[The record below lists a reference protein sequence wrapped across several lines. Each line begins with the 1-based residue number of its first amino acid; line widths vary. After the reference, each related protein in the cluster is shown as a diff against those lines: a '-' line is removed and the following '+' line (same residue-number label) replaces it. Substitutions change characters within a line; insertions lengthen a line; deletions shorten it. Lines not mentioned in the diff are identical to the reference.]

1 MEASMRASALLSGI
15 CAVLIAGPAPA
26 ATSSTSWGK
35 VGVPFTQYRA
45 DSQACAE
52 QGLDIALQQHAGNWQ
67 SQGIQNSAEDYLRT
81 FQSRALEKRHAQITE
96 GQGALDDCLIA
107 RGYRQ
112 FRLTDAQRAHL
123 NTLAA
128 GSDARQQYL
137 YSLAHDPAVLA
148 AQGF

>member
-1 MEASMRASALLSGI
+1 MRASILVLGT
-15 CAVLIAGPAPA
+15 CAVFVSGAAFA

-35 VGVPFTQYRA
+35 VDVSFTQYRA

-52 QGLDIALQQHAGNWQ
+52 QGLDTALQQHAGNWQ
-67 SQGIQNSAEDYLRT
+67 SQGIQNSPEDYLRT

-96 GQGALDDCLIA
+96 GQSALDDCLI
-107 RGYRQ
+107 RLGYRK
-112 FRLTDAQRAHL
+112 FHLTDAQRAHL

-128 GSDARQQYL
+128 GSDARQKYL
-137 YSLAHDPAVLA
+137 YSLASDPAVLA